1 METPSINQK
10 LPRNFMTPWILLL
23 LKQWKAHG
31 YVLMQY
37 LNQMGFPAVDHATL
51 YKELRNLDKEGF
63 ISSEWETGGSGPAKR
78 VYSITDAGEEV
89 LRGYADVIAGYQ
101 RMVNGFF
108 DLYAEAFG
116 VRLQP
121 HPTKDDAS
129 DTKENS

>member
-1 METPSINQK
+1 MTTPSINPK

-31 YVLMQY
+31 YALMQY
-37 LNQMGFPAVDHATL
+37 LNQMGFPTVDHATL

-63 ISSEWETGGSGPAKR
+63 ISSEWETGGNGPAKR
-78 VYSITDAGEEV
+78 VYSITDSGEEM

-121 HPTKDDAS
+121 QPTKDEAS
-129 DTKENS
+129 DTADHN